1 MPSANVTIKTK
12 IINNK
17 EKINWHAIDWQV
29 INKRVNNLRRRI
41 YRASANGN
49 IKLAGNLQKLIL
61 KSNSNKLLAIRRVT
75 QINQGRN
82 TPGIDKVI
90 INTDRDREKL
100 VQELTKITPSSVQP
114 IKRVYIPKKGG
125 KTRPLGLPTIL
136 DRCKQ
141 AIVKSALEPFW
152 EARFEGCSYGFRPGR
167 NAHDAIQ
174 KVFCVIRP
182 GKTRKWVLDADIKGA
197 FDNINHDF
205 LMKNI
210 SNFPGRE
217 WIIAWLQSGV
227 MERNQIT
234 RTISGTPQGGI
245 ISPLLLN
252 IALHGIEDV
261 LNISYDKHGRIN
273 QKSEYALI
281 RYADDFVV
289 CAKSKEACIR
299 AKEIIGNWLNIRGL
313 ELSEEKTKILS
324 IEQGFDFLGFN
335 IRQYK
340 TKSKRRGIT
349 VLTKPSKDS
358 IKLFKKSMI
367 TLWKESLSWSTEK
380 VIENLNPK
388 IKGWCS
394 YYNKV
399 ASKKIF
405 SSLDNWMWTRQARF
419 AYRKH
424 PNKRWWWRKAKY
436 WGRIKGRNDNWVF
449 MDKNKYKELY
459 LWKLSWTT
467 IKRHILVR
475 GKASPDNPNLKD
487 YWQKRQTNNPKY
499 LFKSRQIM
507 WRKQEGKC
515 LVCLDAIDNGE
526 EIHVHHKIP
535 KKQGGTD
542 CINNLSLLHV
552 NCHNQVHSKQG
563 QQIAA
568 VSRLLEPYA
577 G

>member
-1 MPSANVTIKTK
+1 MPSANVTIKTT
-12 IINNK
+12 INE
-17 EKINWHAIDWQV
+17 EKINWHAIDWQI
-29 INKRVNNLRRRI
+29 INKRVNNLRKRI

-49 IKLAGNLQKLIL
+49 EKLFSNLQKLML
-61 KSNSNKLLAIRRVT
+61 KSNANKLLAIRRVT
-75 QINQGRN
+75 QINRGKN
-82 TPGIDKVI
+82 TPGIDKVV

-114 IKRVYIPKKGG
+114 IKRVYIPKKGW

-141 AIVKSALEPFW
+141 AIVKAALEPFW

-167 NAHDAIQ
+167 STHDAIQ
-174 KVFCVIRP
+174 KTFCVIRP
-182 GKTRKWVLDADIKGA
+182 GKNRKWILDADIKGA

-205 LMKNI
+205 LMKSI

-217 WIIAWLQSGV
+217 WIRAWLQSGV
-227 MERNQIT
+227 MERDQIT
-234 RTISGTPQGGI
+234 KTLAGTPQGGI

-252 IALHGIEDV
+252 IALHGMEDV
-261 LNISYDKHGRIN
+261 LNINYDKYGRIN
-273 QKSEYALI
+273 PKSEYALI
-281 RYADDFVV
+281 RYADDFIV
-289 CAKSKEACIR
+289 CAKSKEACIK
-299 AKEIIGNWLNIRGL
+299 AKEIINDWLNIRGL
-313 ELSEEKTKILS
+313 ELSEEKTNICH
-324 IEQGFDFLGFN
+324 IDNGFDFLGFN
-335 IRQYK
+335 IKQYK
-340 TKSKRRGIT
+340 TRSKRRGVA

-358 IKLFKKSMI
+358 IKSFRKSMI
-367 TLWKESLSWSTEK
+367 IEWKKSLSWSAER

-388 IKGWCS
+388 IKSWCS

-405 SSLDNWMWTRQARF
+405 SYLDWWMWIRQARF

-424 PNKRWWWRKAKY
+424 PNKQWWWRKAKY

-459 LWKLSWTT
+459 LWKLSWTN
-467 IKRHILVR
+467 IKRHVLVC
-475 GKASPDNPNLKD
+475 GKASPDNPDLKD
-487 YWQKRQTNNPKY
+487 YWRKRQTNTPKY

-515 LVCLDAIDNGE
+515 PVCLDVIDNGE

-542 CINNLSLLHV
+542 HINNLSLLHV

-568 VSRLLEPYA
+568 VSKLLEPYA